1 MRAAFIL
8 GAEMGEL
15 GQERQESVT
24 SDGGGEFEEFEL
36 ALSAEHVI
44 TAYDENDELTHVVI
58 TGLVLETLQA
68 TVGYAPKLVRCA
80 PQGLLQV
87 WYTIDDVCKGRG
99 WNWSR
104 ESPTLTYCKIYAR
117 PDGANEPYVR
127 IDFDAEGVGSP
138 DYLNFFDTGDPRAR
152 DKWADASSFIEAVKA
167 LIFIGL
173 GYGTKTPFL
182 ESYFERLIK
191 SPDSTVNTKNK
202 RESISEK
209 TRSRAAVFKQIKDKN
224 PHLSYGQVA
233 TRANLDFGNELDKIV
248 AEYDVRNAYIAMGWE
263 WKRADRIR

>member
-1 MRAAFIL
+1 MS
-8 GAEMGEL
+8 EL
-15 GQERQESVT
+15 EQERQEST
-24 SDGGGEFEEFEL
+24 LSDGGGEFEEFEL

-44 TAYDENDELTHVVI
+44 TAYGENDELTHVVI
-58 TGLVLETLQA
+58 TGLELETLQA
-68 TVGYAPKLVRCA
+68 AIGYAPELVRCA

-87 WYTIDDVCKGRG
+87 WYAVDDVCKSRG

-127 IDFDAEGVGSP
+127 IDFDAEGVGNP
-138 DYLNFFDTGDPRAR
+138 DYLNFFDTGDPRTR
-152 DKWADASSFIEAVKA
+152 DKWADASSFIEAVKD

-191 SPDSTVNTKNK
+191 SPDSTVDP
-202 RESISEK
+202 SAI
-209 TRSRAAVFKQIKDKN
+209 
-224 PHLSYGQVA
+224 G
-233 TRANLDFGNELDKIV
+233 TRAKSLGMQIGRLE
-248 AEYDVRNAYIAMGWE
+248 RW
-263 WKRADRIR
+263 DRITQSYYPQGLTQRRIAEIEMVSTVAIRNDFRDMREHGLLPPVGPKSTP

>member
-1 MRAAFIL
+1 
-8 GAEMGEL
+8 MGEL
-15 GQERQESVT
+15 EQERQEST
-24 SDGGGEFEEFEL
+24 LSDGGGEFEEFEL

-44 TAYDENDELTHVVI
+44 TAYGENDELTHVVV
-58 TGLVLETLQA
+58 TGLELATLQA
-68 TVGYAPKLVRCA
+68 AIGYAPELVRCA

-87 WYTIDDVCKGRG
+87 WYAVDDVCKSRG

-127 IDFDAEGVGSP
+127 IDFDAAGVGSP
-138 DYLNFFDTGDPRAR
+138 DYLNFFDTGDPRTR
-152 DKWADASSFIEAVKA
+152 DKWADASSFIGAVKD

-191 SPDSTVNTKNK
+191 SPDSTVNTENE
-202 RESISEK
+202 RESISVLAKRLNKHPKRVARWYRIIDEYLPK
-209 TRSRAAVFKQIKDKN
+209 GVTQEEIAVAEERDVETIKDDYRDMKKAGLF
-224 PHLSYGQVA
+224 PLLHSHP
-233 TRANLDFGNELDKIV
+233 
-248 AEYDVRNAYIAMGWE
+248 
-263 WKRADRIR
+263 